1 MDFCLLLKIWSK
13 AYDHAKQLKYNFNL
27 YHADTIK
34 TFSKRVNE
42 KTAEATGDL
51 ISNKIVNRITIVSK
65 DSQENIS
72 EAVTNNHDKEI
83 PKEKY
88 APPEERQEIINEL
101 RLK

>member
-1 MDFCLLLKIWSK
+1 M
-13 AYDHAKQLKYNFNL
+13 
-27 YHADTIK
+27 
-34 TFSKRVNE
+34 
-42 KTAEATGDL
+42 

-72 EAVTNNHDKEI
+72 EAVTNNHYKEI

>member
-1 MDFCLLLKIWSK
+1 M
-13 AYDHAKQLKYNFNL
+13 
-27 YHADTIK
+27 
-34 TFSKRVNE
+34 
-42 KTAEATGDL
+42 

-88 APPEERQEIINEL
+88 APPEESQEIINEL